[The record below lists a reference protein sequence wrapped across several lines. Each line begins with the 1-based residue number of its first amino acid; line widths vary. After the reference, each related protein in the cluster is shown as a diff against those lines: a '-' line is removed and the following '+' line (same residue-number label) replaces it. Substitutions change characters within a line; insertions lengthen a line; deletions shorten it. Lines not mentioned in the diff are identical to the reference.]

1 MKKNCPICQA
11 LRREAAQPGAP
22 IADLLVRTA
31 LHERSP
37 QCQEPT
43 PGRRKKSK
51 P

>member
-1 MKKNCPICQA
+1 MKKNCPTCQA

-37 QCQEPT
+37 HCQEP
-43 PGRRKKSK
+43 PRRKRPK